1 VAFQQSLPPPPHPR
15 SIRLIFTRSAGWKF
29 WAGEMTNHVAAYIR
43 KGANSKHK
51 ELSNKKPQFLLQRPK
66 KTLVFVA
73 KTIQKYDARH
83 NEDGFVVFQRYLRTL
98 AQNNCKY
105 DQFAE

>member
-1 VAFQQSLPPPPHPR
+1 
-15 SIRLIFTRSAGWKF
+15 
-29 WAGEMTNHVAAYIR
+29 MTNHVAAFIR

-51 ELSNKKPQFLLQRPK
+51 ELSNKKPQFLLQKPK

-83 NEDGFVVFQRYLRTL
+83 NEDGFVVFQRYLGTL
-98 AQNNCKY
+98 AQNYCKY
-105 DQFAE
+105 DQFAELKKSFEIQNGFISVLKRVNFQDETAIK